1 MSLVESLKRF
11 FKDKDNGDKTTVA
24 PEGVCPNC
32 WGRQEWEGEFYKQIK
47 AKNITPESNTYNSFI
62 NEVASKLDEI
72 KLKEDTYEC
81 TTCNVK
87 YKHDNQTNWISQEQ
101 GIFKVALSF
110 GGTAKC

>member
-11 FKDKDNGDKTTVA
+11 FKDKDKGDKTTVA

-32 WGRQEWEGEFYKQIK
+32 WGKQEWEGEFYKQIK
-47 AKNITPESNTYNSFI
+47 ARNITPESNTYNSFI

-87 YKHDNQTNWISQEQ
+87 YKHDHQISLEK
-101 GIFKVALSF
+101 GTFKVALLWSIIPKKY
-110 GGTAKC
+110 T